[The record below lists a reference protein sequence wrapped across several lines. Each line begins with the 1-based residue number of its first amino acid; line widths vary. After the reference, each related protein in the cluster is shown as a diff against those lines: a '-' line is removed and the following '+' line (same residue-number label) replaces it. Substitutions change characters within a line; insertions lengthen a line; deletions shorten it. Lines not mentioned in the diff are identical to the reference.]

1 MLPTNHACA
10 KGLRATKFSI
20 DSFVAIATRIMDSQ
34 TQGITYEEE
43 RNTTMAKEA
52 TDLHYMIRNM
62 LLYVRGSKKLIEDIK
77 ELLEAPGFATT
88 IEGAVDITSDSTADA
103 AASATDADT
112 SKSV

>member
-20 DSFVAIATRIMDSQ
+20 DSYVAIATRIMDSQ

-77 ELLEAPGFATT
+77 ELLEAPGFATA
-88 IEGAVDITSDSTADA
+88 IEGAVGITSDSTADA